1 MHNKEKLKGFV
12 LGVVITALLLCS
24 VNVFAADFV
33 KKTLQVTY
41 SNIKLVVDGKPV
53 VFGKDLSGNQIEP
66 FIYNGTTYLPVR
78 AVGEALGKKVD
89 WDGTTQTVYVG
100 QKPGDVNYM
109 TEAVEPYKVFNATV
123 YTLNSPDKF
132 SMAGK
137 NYNTGYVLGDY
148 IDSYILFNLDGQY
161 EEISGVVG
169 AVRWFNT
176 SKRNIAIYLDGEL
189 YKNIVVDPL
198 GMPEEITIPVKGVMQ
213 VRLESDYSS
222 IGGSN
227 GDTYVAFADV
237 LIK

>member
-1 MHNKEKLKGFV
+1 MKEKLKGFV
-12 LGVVITALLLCS
+12 LGIVVTALLLCS

-33 KKTLQVTY
+33 KQTIQVTY
-41 SNIKLVVDGKPV
+41 SNIKLLVDGKPV
-53 VFGKDLSGNQIEP
+53 VFGKDSKGNQIEP

-89 WDGTTQTVYVG
+89 WDGATQTVYVG
-100 QKPGDVNYM
+100 QKPGEVNYM
-109 TEAVEPYKVFNATV
+109 TEAVEPYKVYNTTV
-123 YTLNSPDKF
+123 YTLSSPDKF

-137 NYNTGYVLGDY
+137 NYKTGYVFGGY
-148 IDSYILFNLDGQY
+148 IDSYVLFNLDGQY
-161 EEISGVVG
+161 EEISGAIG
-169 AVRWFNT
+169 AVSWKFT
-176 SKRNIAIYLDGEL
+176 TKRNIAIYLDGEL
-189 YKNIVVDPL
+189 YKDIVVDPL

-222 IGGSN
+222 AGGTN